1 MGDAPKGMDW
11 PAAARALRERI
22 GDSLIEPS
30 VLAYLRAGSAGRL
43 VVACSGGADSVC
55 LLSILADRAEELG
68 LKLHVAHYNHNWR
81 GTDSD
86 ADAHFVASLA
96 DAFGL
101 GFSEERRPEDE
112 AAFTETTAR
121 GLRLDF
127 LRRVAA
133 NEDCAAIAFGHQLD
147 DVLETQ
153 LQRLGRGSGSDGL
166 AAPRPVAHFEAHP
179 VHLRPLLHLRAGAI
193 RMSLN
198 ACSIPWR
205 EDSSN
210 ADLGI
215 ARNWLRKEIIPHL
228 RECLGR
234 DASEGAARS
243 RRLLEEDASAL
254 DALAREQLPAAYVGA
269 PVLSRQA
276 LRTVPRALVRRALA
290 SWLKGQGLIGS
301 ASARAMDVLVD
312 TVLGG
317 RRWFRMSLG
326 NDFLLLDRDSLK
338 VEPGG
343 GGAPRQ
349 VLKAAIFQPGES
361 VVLSDGAFLES
372 EVVGLDR
379 ETRARI
385 ERGWVDPRTEAYL
398 AVSGEADWQV
408 RPWQPGDRF
417 RPLGAPGWKK
427 LKDWFIDRQ
436 IPRAERRTLPLVI
449 HPDGEVVWV
458 PGFPPAESR
467 KIEAS
472 QKQAL
477 RLTYHASDPP

>member
-1 MGDAPKGMDW
+1 MADAPKVMDW

-55 LLSILADRAEELG
+55 LLSILTDRAEELG
-68 LKLHVAHYNHNWR
+68 LNLHVAHYNHSWR

-86 ADAHFVASLA
+86 GDARFVASLA

-121 GLRLDF
+121 SLRLDF

-133 NEDCAAIAFGHQLD
+133 NEDCDAIAFGHQLD

-210 ADLGI
+210 ANMGI
-215 ARNWLRKEIIPHL
+215 ARNWLRQEIIPHL

-234 DASEGAARS
+234 DASEGSARS

-254 DALAREQLPAAYVGA
+254 DSLAREHLPAAYAGVS
-269 PVLSRQA
+269 VLSRRA
-276 LRTVPRALVRRALA
+276 LAGVPRALVRRALA
-290 SWLKGQGLIGS
+290 NWLKGQGLIGS
-301 ASARAMDVLVD
+301 VSAGAMDILVD
-312 TVLGG
+312 TVLSG
-317 RRWFRMSLG
+317 RRRFRMSLG
-326 NDFLLLDRDSLK
+326 NDYLILDGDQLK

-343 GGAPRQ
+343 REASGQ
-349 VLKAAIFQPGES
+349 VLESAVFQLGER

-372 EVVGLDR
+372 EVVDLDR

-398 AVSGEADWQV
+398 VVSGEADWQV
-408 RPWQPGDRF
+408 RPWRPGDRF
-417 RPLGAPGWKK
+417 RPLGAPGCKK

-436 IPRAERRTLPLVI
+436 IPRAERKTLPLVI
-449 HPDGEVVWV
+449 HPDGEIVWV

-472 QKQAL
+472 MKQAL
-477 RLTYHASDPP
+477 RLTYRASDSR